1 MKRLTWAAMTVLTL
15 ASLTA
20 AAAEW
25 TRMGD
30 NGQAEIY
37 IDKTTIVRA
46 GDTAKMWSLWALKK
60 PGSAGGA
67 AYVSLKRLDEYDCKE
82 PRTRGVEIAA
92 FPQPMAQGTAVA
104 SEKGS
109 GAWTAVAPDSASES
123 MRKIACGNE
132 Q

>member
-1 MKRLTWAAMTVLTL
+1 MKRLAWLTMAVLAV
-15 ASLTA
+15 ASGGA
-20 AAAEW
+20 AAQW
-25 TRMGD
+25 VTMGD

-37 IDKTTIVRA
+37 IDKTTIARS
-46 GDTAKMWSLWALKK
+46 GDTAKMWSLQELKQ

-82 PRTRGVEIAA
+82 ARMRGVEISA

-109 GAWTAVAPDSASES
+109 GAWTKVAPDSAIEK
-123 MRKIACGNE
+123 MWKIACGKE
-132 Q
+132 

>member
-1 MKRLTWAAMTVLTL
+1 MKRLAWLTMAVLTV
-15 ASLTA
+15 ASTG

-25 TRMGD
+25 LAMGD

-37 IDKTTIVRA
+37 IDKATITRS
-46 GDTAKMWSLWALKK
+46 GDTAKMWSLQELKQ

-82 PRTRGVEIAA
+82 PRTRGVEISA
-92 FPQPMAQGTAVA
+92 FPKPMAQGTAVA

-109 GAWTAVAPDSASES
+109 GAWTKVAPDSAIEK
-123 MRKIACGNE
+123 MWKIACGKE
-132 Q
+132 